1 MKHSFKIIT
10 EYINDDFRAMQAQPE
25 DTEDVLSLLRETAE
39 WLRSQGSSQWSA
51 LLKGEDSHDTAGA
64 IRRGDVFVFKKEGDV
79 AGMVILLQ
87 QPSAWDFDLWGPKAP
102 QTDGAVYLH
111 RLAIR
116 RKYARTG
123 LGRDILGWSSSGIQ
137 FDNKHVMRLDCV
149 GDNERLNEFYPRNGY
164 TFVGKINGYSTF
176 EKPLQS

>member
-1 MKHSFKIIT
+1 MNHSFKIIS

-25 DTEDVLSLLRETAE
+25 DTEEVLSLLVETAE

-64 IRRGDVFVFKKEGDV
+64 IRRGDVFVFKKDSKV

-87 QPSAWDFDLWGPKAP
+87 QPSAWDRQLWGTQANEE
-102 QTDGAVYLH
+102 DGAVYVH

-123 LGRDILGWSSSGIQ
+123 LGRDILAWSSSGIR
-137 FDNKHVMRLDCV
+137 FENKHVVRLDCV

-164 TFVGKINGYSTF
+164 TFVGKTDGYSTYERPIPF
-176 EKPLQS
+176 